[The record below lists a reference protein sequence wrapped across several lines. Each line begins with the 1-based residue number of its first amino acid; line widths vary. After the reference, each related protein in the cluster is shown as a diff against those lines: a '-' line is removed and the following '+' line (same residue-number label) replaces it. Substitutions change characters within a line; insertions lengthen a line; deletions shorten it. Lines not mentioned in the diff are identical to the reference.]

1 MVLFFKSLSIDYKMS
16 LNEVK
21 EVLAE
26 LNLKLNMNREDLL
39 NKVQVELGVNRN
51 NYV

>member
-1 MVLFFKSLSIDYKMS
+1 
-16 LNEVK
+16 LNEVR

-39 NKVQVELGVNRN
+39 NKVQVDLGVNTD